1 MERQVEDMWMKM
13 TEWERIWSHWPLA
26 VNRTLLPLSEEE
38 SRGEEMQKHKG
49 LQLSAWKLEVFL
61 LVSFFPVKQENEN
74 GARTWWIGDL
84 RRLEKVWN
92 SLKIQKTD

>member
-49 LQLSAWKLEVFL
+49 LQIKCLEVGGLSAG
-61 LVSFFPVKQENEN
+61 FFFSCE
-74 GARTWWIGDL
+74 AR
-84 RRLEKVWN
+84 K
-92 SLKIQKTD
+92 